1 MFVIACLAS
10 LAYVFSRPAV
20 YLSSARLQFDPP
32 QGERRNDKA
41 DNSPNLLNA
50 AQTLT
55 GRGLFGDVMQRLAAS
70 GPVAPG
76 AIASVDA
83 LQGMLSALP
92 VSGTN
97 VIELRAEGSE
107 RELLPRI
114 LEAWIDVYLRSNV
127 KAYDQSATA
136 ALEEVRGVVQ
146 QLQEGLVIKRR
157 EIEAFRKKFDIIS
170 LERDDNQSVAR
181 LKGLNAA
188 LNDARSREANAEA
201 RLNAMRESVA
211 AGKTVQLPG
220 DKAIIADLER
230 RAIDLRDRM
239 KDLESDFTQRYLA
252 ADKGYKAMGANL
264 ARLEQQIERERQKS
278 AQQAMQVAEDELMSA
293 RQTALRLQKELAA
306 RKQEVQEFTARFA
319 EHSALANE
327 LRRLEEG
334 YNSRKE
340 RLQQLEMEQ
349 KAAGPKVTVL
359 SEPSIPDRALRPDYS
374 RDALIGVA
382 GSGVLGLLAVWFVEF
397 FRRSGVPQPLPPG
410 QPIIQIAIAPG
421 AISAA
426 LTSAIGAHAPR
437 LPETV
442 ARLQRVLSGPEVDAL
457 LSAAPPESRPVIAA
471 LLSGR
476 APPSDSQG
484 APVSSADLQELVA
497 RAASD
502 AGLENPAEVT
512 TDVLRQT
519 YLGYLV
525 RQGAS

>member
-70 GPVAPG
+70 GPVASG

-239 KDLESDFTQRYLA
+239 KDLESDFTQQFLA
-252 ADKGYKAMGANL
+252 LDKGYKAMRANL

-278 AQQAMQVAEDELMSA
+278 AQQAMQVAEDELTSA

-327 LRRLEEG
+327 LRRLEEA

-340 RLQQLEMEQ
+340 RLKQLEMEQ
-349 KAAGPKVTVL
+349 RRR
-359 SEPSIPDRALRPDYS
+359 DRR
-374 RDALIGVA
+374 
-382 GSGVLGLLAVWFVEF
+382 
-397 FRRSGVPQPLPPG
+397 
-410 QPIIQIAIAPG
+410 
-421 AISAA
+421 
-426 LTSAIGAHAPR
+426 
-437 LPETV
+437 
-442 ARLQRVLSGPEVDAL
+442 
-457 LSAAPPESRPVIAA
+457 
-471 LLSGR
+471 
-476 APPSDSQG
+476 
-484 APVSSADLQELVA
+484 
-497 RAASD
+497 
-502 AGLENPAEVT
+502 
-512 TDVLRQT
+512 
-519 YLGYLV
+519 
-525 RQGAS
+525 

>member
-41 DNSPNLLNA
+41 DNSSNLLNA

-55 GRGLFGDVMQRLAAS
+55 GRGLLGGIMQRLAAPGS
-70 GPVAPG
+70 VASG

-92 VSGTN
+92 VPGTN
-97 VIELRAEGSE
+97 VIELRAEGSG

-114 LEAWIDVYLRSNV
+114 VEAWIDVYLRGNV
-127 KAYDQSATA
+127 KANEQSATA
-136 ALEEVRGVVQ
+136 ALEEMRGVVQ
-146 QLQEGLVIKRR
+146 KLQESLAIKRS
-157 EIEAFRKKFDIIS
+157 EIESFRKKFDIIS
-170 LERDDNQSVAR
+170 PERDDNQSVAR

-188 LNDARSREANAEA
+188 LNDARNREANAEA
-201 RLNAMRESVA
+201 RLNAMRETIA

-239 KDLESDFTQRYLA
+239 KDLESDFTPQFLA
-252 ADKGYKAMGANL
+252 LDKGYKAMRANL
-264 ARLEQQIERERQKS
+264 ARLEQQIELERQKGG
-278 AQQAMQVAEDELMSA
+278 QQALQVAEDELTSA

-319 EHSALANE
+319 EHSALASE
-327 LRRLEEG
+327 LRRLEEA

-340 RLQQLEMEQ
+340 RLKQFEMEQ
-349 KAAGPKVTVL
+349 NAAGPKVTVL

-397 FRRSGVPQPLPPG
+397 FRRSGVPQPLPPT
-410 QPIIQIAIAPG
+410 QPIFQIAITPG
-421 AISAA
+421 AISEA
-426 LTSAIGAHAPR
+426 LTSAIGAHVPR

-442 ARLQRVLSGPEVDAL
+442 AHLPRELSGPEVDAL
-457 LSAAPPESRPVIAA
+457 LAAAPPEDRPVIAA

-476 APPSDSQG
+476 APPSDGQG
-484 APVSSADLQELVA
+484 ARIPSADLEKLIA
-497 RAASD
+497 RAARD
-502 AGLENPAEVT
+502 AGLENPAAVT
-512 TDVLRQT
+512 TGALRQT
-519 YLGYLV
+519 YLAYLV
-525 RQGAS
+525 RQGPG